1 MIPENFNFEGGCS
14 ATTLRKFG
22 ASDKRF
28 PCAAMDFGSGCAASE
43 TLIMSAWNFVITAT
57 GGYVKA
63 TGFSGAR
70 VRIARARINRGV
82 YQDVEPPYR
91 EPQAEHQQAK
101 DRRKEHH
108 GFSESQNGIHL
119 SQEIHASSVY

>member
-63 TGFSGAR
+63 TGFSGAQ
-70 VRIARARINRGV
+70 VRIARARINGGGLIRMLSPLTV
-82 YQDVEPPYR
+82 SLRPSTSSPRTD
-91 EPQAEHQQAK
+91 AK
-101 DRRKEHH
+101 STMVSAKAKTE
-108 GFSESQNGIHL
+108 
-119 SQEIHASSVY
+119 YT